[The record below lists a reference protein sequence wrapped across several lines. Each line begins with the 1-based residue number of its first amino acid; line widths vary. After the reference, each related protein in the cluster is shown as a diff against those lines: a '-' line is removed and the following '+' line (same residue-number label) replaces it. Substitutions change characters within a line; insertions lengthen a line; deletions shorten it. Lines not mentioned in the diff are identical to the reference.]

1 MPKKIFI
8 IDDDRDMV
16 DSLTMIL
23 SRHGYNVEA
32 TFNASDALQKVKN
45 SNPDLIILDVMFP
58 ENSSEGF
65 DLARKLHNDSDTG
78 KIPILMLSAIN
89 IRFNLG
95 FSDKDRD
102 ETWLPVTH
110 FIEKPVVPEK
120 LISLVKEVIGSS

>member
-16 DSLTMIL
+16 DSLTMVL
-23 SRHGYNVEA
+23 EGNGYGVEA
-32 TFNASDALQKVKN
+32 TYAASDAMEKVRTSK
-45 SNPDLIILDVMFP
+45 PDLIILDVMFP

-65 DLARKLHNDSDTG
+65 DLARKLHEDETVN
-78 KIPILMLSAIN
+78 KIPVIILSAIN
-89 IRFNLG
+89 VRFNLG

-110 FIEKPVVPEK
+110 FVEKPIVPEK
-120 LISLVKEVIGSS
+120 LIKMVKDTIGS